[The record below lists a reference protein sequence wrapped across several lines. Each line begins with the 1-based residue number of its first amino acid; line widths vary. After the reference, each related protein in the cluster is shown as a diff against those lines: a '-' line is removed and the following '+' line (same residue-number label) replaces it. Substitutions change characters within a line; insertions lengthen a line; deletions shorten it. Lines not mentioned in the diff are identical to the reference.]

1 MLSAI
6 LHSLAIFGAKHYLKS
21 FARRSSFLWND
32 TSLFH
37 YYYYCFTSTQGKPGD
52 ENNLIDSLQVKS
64 LQTFYLKLTLI
75 CMIQVTFF
83 PRTLYPPHIS
93 QRSSDEEDHGA
104 RSPPLEVSDEE
115 CLRDRVSYIPTG
127 ELGKELDLLYSV
139 CGS

>member
-1 MLSAI
+1 M
-6 LHSLAIFGAKHYLKS
+6 
-21 FARRSSFLWND
+21 
-32 TSLFH
+32 
-37 YYYYCFTSTQGKPGD
+37 
-52 ENNLIDSLQVKS
+52 LQVA
-64 LQTFYLKLTLI
+64 
-75 CMIQVTFF
+75 FF

-115 CLRDRVSYIPTG
+115 CLRDRVYIPT